1 MLVRSQNGSIAL
13 LAGRLVLPQR
23 FQWRIT
29 TGPMTLAALPS
40 RRAMEPA
47 LMAQFKSSAGVSGR
61 SGVITLESTL
71 VTNTANEFDDSL
83 RRSGLRRPSGAG
95 SGRRRQRGRGMVDEF
110 LQSLARLK
118 VGDLFSGHLD
128 PCASLGVGNFPR
140 LALANAKAAEAPD
153 LDLISGTQ

>member
-1 MLVRSQNGSIAL
+1 
-13 LAGRLVLPQR
+13 
-23 FQWRIT
+23 
-29 TGPMTLAALPS
+29 
-40 RRAMEPA
+40 
-47 LMAQFKSSAGVSGR
+47 
-61 SGVITLESTL
+61 
-71 VTNTANEFDDSL
+71 
-83 RRSGLRRPSGAG
+83 
-95 SGRRRQRGRGMVDEF
+95 MVDEF